1 MERRYLV
8 ATLAIIATFAVFS
21 HGLRTLERV
30 SLSYGQHLEANAQ
43 AKCNADASA
52 ASRWIVGKVRSHL
65 RPGYAEEAQLLA
77 EMDLPIVM
85 AQAKAAEQVAKQNMA
100 AAQCARATAL
110 REAERA
116 QRQAMRMREK
126 MAHASV
132 KASAMP
138 IAWEVNTA
146 IDVNQRIQARTAA
159 FAERIAAQS
168 VRLQMAAERAREASA
183 EIEDSGTEG
192 TDDDADAGQASNSW
206 NTHRCDTAKSS
217 LRSTH

>member
-8 ATLAIIATFAVFS
+8 AALAIIATFAVFS

-30 SLSYGQHLEANAQ
+30 SLSYGQRLEANAQ

-52 ASRWIVGKVRSHL
+52 AARWIGKVRSHL

-116 QRQAMRMREK
+116 QRQAMKMREK
-126 MAHASV
+126 MAHTSV
-132 KASAMP
+132 KASAVP

-159 FAERIAAQS
+159 FAERLAAQS
-168 VRLQMAAERAREASA
+168 VKLQMAAERAREVSA
-183 EIEDSGTEG
+183 EIEDSGAQG
-192 TDDDADAGQASNSW
+192 TDDDADAGQASNTW
-206 NTHRCDTAKSS
+206 NAHHCDTSRSSAKSA
-217 LRSTH
+217 R